1 MISDHLQTERLRL
14 QQLED
19 AIRSTGQ
26 VAPAKCWLA
35 ESHETKNFKTYTY
48 IRLVME
54 KENGKISSPSLGRP
68 GSIRHREW
76 QAAIARR
83 EALNEINQQATMLN
97 ELIQRQENKQECID
111 KAVRLDS
118 MG

>member
-1 MISDHLQTERLRL
+1 
-14 QQLED
+14 
-19 AIRSTGQ
+19 
-26 VAPAKCWLA
+26 
-35 ESHETKNFKTYTY
+35 
-48 IRLVME
+48 ME

-83 EALNEINQQATMLN
+83 EALNEISQQAAMLN

-111 KAVRLDS
+111 KAVRLDR